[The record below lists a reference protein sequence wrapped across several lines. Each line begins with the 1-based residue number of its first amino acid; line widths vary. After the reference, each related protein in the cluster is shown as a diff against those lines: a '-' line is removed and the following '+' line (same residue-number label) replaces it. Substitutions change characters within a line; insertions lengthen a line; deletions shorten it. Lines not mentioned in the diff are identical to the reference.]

1 MSRCQPAFRPAPM
14 FARCSHFDRCFVS
27 PSAHAYPAFTPTRCP
42 YFDRHS
48 YPPGVRVSPGTY
60 IRPVIIFQP
69 LLRFD
74 RCPAS
79 PGARASTG
87 THANT
92 MLMLRPAHMSTRNPY
107 SSGVPDSSGAH
118 ALPDVYAHL
127 ALMLAWRSYF
137 ARRSREISA
146 AHTVLG
152 PQEPISHDKNRATCM
167 ISGLPTRNRAFAGK
181 ILTLCIP
188 NRLIASEN
196 ACMERKSCHR

>member
-1 MSRCQPAFRPAPM
+1 MMLVLRPAPM
-14 FARCSHFDRCFVS
+14 FAWRSHFDRCSVS
-27 PSAHAYPAFTPTRCP
+27 DGAPLRPVLMPTRCSC
-42 YFDRHS
+42 FARRIC
-48 YPPGVRVSPGTY
+48 PPGTHTHLASL
-60 IRPVIIFQP
+60 IRQ
-69 LLRFD
+69 
-74 RCPAS
+74 A
-79 PGARASTG
+79 
-87 THANT
+87 
-92 MLMLRPAHMSTRNPY
+92 LMLGLMS
-107 SSGVPDSSGAH
+107 
-118 ALPDVYAHL
+118 
-127 ALMLAWRSYF
+127 MLAWRSCF

>member
-1 MSRCQPAFRPAPM
+1 MMLVLRPAPM
-14 FARCSHFDRCFVS
+14 FAWRSHFDRCSVS
-27 PSAHAYPAFTPTRCP
+27 DGAPLRPVLMPTRCSCFARRICPPGTHTHLASLIRQALMLGLMSMLTWRSCFARCPCLPSAHVHP
-42 YFDRHS
+42 
-48 YPPGVRVSPGTY
+48 
-60 IRPVIIFQP
+60 
-69 LLRFD
+69 
-74 RCPAS
+74 
-79 PGARASTG
+79 
-87 THANT
+87 
-92 MLMLRPAHMSTRNPY
+92 MSTFRPT
-107 SSGVPDSSGAH
+107 
-118 ALPDVYAHL
+118 
-127 ALMLAWRSYF
+127 LMLAWRSCF